1 MGIYSLLVLLL
12 ALMLLRVPIYLALGG
27 VSMIYFAL
35 NGVPLSMLTNRA
47 SLALDTIALLAIPL
61 FLLAGKLMN
70 RSGVT
75 KRIFAFCQDAVGFI
89 PGGLGHV
96 NVCASLIFS
105 GMSGAALA
113 DIVGLGQVELKS
125 MRDAGYDQDFAIGVT
140 LSSSVL
146 GPIIPPSIAV
156 VLYAIN
162 AEVSITGL
170 FLAGFVPGLLMA
182 LMLMAFVYVIAWRRG
197 YPRLP
202 LPTAGQLGRHFLAA
216 LPAIMTPVI
225 LVGGMVL
232 GIFSATE
239 AAAVAVCYSLL
250 LGFSY
255 GEIKLADLPR
265 IAAESA
271 REVAVLTII
280 IAMAMVF
287 GWILVVEQIP
297 QAMAQVVLYFADY
310 RGLLLFAILVLLLL
324 LGCFMDATSLL
335 LILPAILTPALAQVG
350 VDPLH
355 FGIIMVVAITIG
367 MYTPPIGIGLFAMQR
382 IANVGFYEVVRAATP
397 WLLPLVA
404 GLVVLTYWPWVVLV
418 LPRAFGY

>member
-1 MGIYSLLVLLL
+1 MGIYSLLALLL
-12 ALMLLRVPIYLALGG
+12 VLMLLRVPIYLALGG
-27 VSMIYFAL
+27 VSLIYFTL
-35 NGVPLSMLTNRA
+35 NGVPLSTLTNRA

-70 RSGVT
+70 LSGVT

-96 NVCASLIFS
+96 NVSASLIFS

-113 DIVGLGQVELKS
+113 DIVGLGQVELKA
-125 MRDAGYDQDFAIGVT
+125 MRDAGYDRDFAIGVT

-197 YPRLP
+197 YPRLAF
-202 LPTAGQLGRHFLAA
+202 PTAWQLGRDFLAA

-255 GEIKLADLPR
+255 GEIKPADLPR

-271 REVAVLTII
+271 REVALLTII

-287 GWILVVEQIP
+287 GWILVVEQVP
-297 QAMAQVVLYFADY
+297 QAMAEVVLRFADF
-310 RGLLLFAILVLLLL
+310 RALLLFAILVLLLL
-324 LGCFMDATSLL
+324 LGCFMDATTLL

-355 FGIIMVVAITIG
+355 FGIIMVIAITIG

-397 WLLPLVA
+397 WLLPLIA
-404 GLVVLTYWPWVVLV
+404 GLVVMTYWPWVVLV

>member
-1 MGIYSLLVLLL
+1 MDIYSLLILLVV
-12 ALMLLRVPIYLALGG
+12 LMLVRVPIYLALGG
-27 VSMIYFAL
+27 ISLIYFTL
-35 NGVPLSMLTNRA
+35 NDVPLSMLANRA

-70 RSGVT
+70 LSGVT

-96 NVCASLIFS
+96 NVAASLIFS

-125 MRDAGYDQDFAIGVT
+125 MRDAGYDRDFAIGVT

-146 GPIIPPSIAV
+146 GPIIPPSIAIV
-156 VLYAIN
+156 IYAIN
-162 AEVSITGL
+162 AEVSIAGL
-170 FLAGFVPGLLMA
+170 FLAGVVPGLLMA
-182 LMLMAFVYVIAWRRG
+182 LLLMAFVYVVAARRG

-202 LPTAGQLGRHFLAA
+202 FPSAGRLGRHFLAA

-232 GIFSATE
+232 GIFTATE

-250 LGFSY
+250 LGFCY

-271 REVAVLTII
+271 REVGLLTII

-297 QAMAQVVLYFADY
+297 QAMAQVVLDFADH
-310 RGLLLFAILVLLLL
+310 RGLLLLAILVLLLM

-335 LILPAILTPALAQVG
+335 LILPAILVPALAQVG

-367 MYTPPIGIGLFAMQR
+367 MFTPPIGIGLFAMQR

-404 GLVVLTYWPWVVLV
+404 GLVVLTYWPWVVLA

>member
-335 LILPAILTPALAQVG
+335 LILPAILTPALAQVS

>member
-297 QAMAQVVLYFADY
+297 QAMTQVVLYFADY

-335 LILPAILTPALAQVG
+335 LILPAILTPALAQVS

>member
-1 MGIYSLLVLLL
+1 MGIYSLLALLL
-12 ALMLLRVPIYLALGG
+12 VLMLLRVPIYLALGG
-27 VSMIYFAL
+27 VSLIYFTL
-35 NGVPLSMLTNRA
+35 NGVPVSMLTNRA

-70 RSGVT
+70 LSGVT

-96 NVCASLIFS
+96 NVSASLIFS

-113 DIVGLGQVELKS
+113 DIVGLGQVELKA
-125 MRDAGYDQDFAIGVT
+125 MRDAGYDRDFAIGVT

-156 VLYAIN
+156 VIYAIN

-182 LMLMAFVYVIAWRRG
+182 LLLMAFVYVIAWRRG

-202 LPTAGQLGRHFLAA
+202 FPTARQLGWHFLAA

-255 GEIKLADLPR
+255 GEITLADLPR
-265 IAAESA
+265 VAAECA
-271 REVAVLTII
+271 REVALLTII

-287 GWILVVEQIP
+287 GWILVVEQVP
-297 QAMAQVVLYFADY
+297 QAMAEMVVSFADF
-310 RGLLLFAILVLLLL
+310 RALLMFAILVLLLV

-335 LILPAILTPALAQVG
+335 LILPAIMTPALAKVG

-355 FGIIMVVAITIG
+355 FGIIMVIAITIG

-397 WLLPLVA
+397 WLLPLMA
-404 GLVVLTYWPWVVLV
+404 GLVVMTYWPWVVLV